1 MIELIVRPG
10 MNGVDLEII
19 ATLLAAKHLDAL
31 KFQDWTLAAF
41 SLYQLTQLDD
51 PSILCDWSEE
61 SELSIELAA

>member
-1 MIELIVRPG
+1 MIELIEQPG

-31 KFQDWTLAAF
+31 KLQDWTLAAF

-51 PSILCDWSEE
+51 PSILRDWSEE
-61 SELSIELAA
+61 ADLSVELAA